1 MSFVPILAWL
11 LALPP
16 LFALTYFTFEVLVG
30 LKPLPPLQEETTAP
44 RIAVLIP
51 AHNEASGIAATI
63 ARVRRGAPED
73 TRILV
78 VADNCSDETA
88 SRAREA
94 GADVAERNDASCR
107 GKGYALA
114 FGRERLSANPP
125 EVVVVL
131 DADCVFASGGLAPLA
146 SAAAGGRPA
155 QAVNLL
161 EPDLASPPLVQISSF
176 ALLVKNLVRGRATS
190 RIGGAALLTGTGMAF
205 PWTVFADAPL
215 ATGDLVEDLGLG
227 LTLVRAGVRP
237 RLVEQ
242 SQVRSMPAPQ
252 ADALTQR
259 KRWEHG
265 FLATALRTAPRLVV
279 EGLTQGSRTKLALG
293 AHLLVPPLALLFALS
308 TLVLTMVAGLG
319 ILGGYWV
326 PAFTLLGGMLAAGGA
341 TLLAWLCEGRAWLSL
356 VALLRAPLYIVWKLP
371 LYARFLIA
379 PETRWVRTRRDGE
392 D

>member
-146 SAAAGGRPA
+146 SAAVPPPASRLPGPGAG
-155 QAVNLL
+155 
-161 EPDLASPPLVQISSF
+161 ASR
-176 ALLVKNLVRGRATS
+176 RGQPKSA
-190 RIGGAALLTGTGMAF
+190 
-205 PWTVFADAPL
+205 
-215 ATGDLVEDLGLG
+215 
-227 LTLVRAGVRP
+227 
-237 RLVEQ
+237 
-242 SQVRSMPAPQ
+242 
-252 ADALTQR
+252 
-259 KRWEHG
+259 
-265 FLATALRTAPRLVV
+265 ATAVRRRSARPLRL
-279 EGLTQGSRTKLALG
+279 
-293 AHLLVPPLALLFALS
+293 
-308 TLVLTMVAGLG
+308 M
-319 ILGGYWV
+319 
-326 PAFTLLGGMLAAGGA
+326 
-341 TLLAWLCEGRAWLSL
+341 
-356 VALLRAPLYIVWKLP
+356 RAPS
-371 LYARFLIA
+371 
-379 PETRWVRTRRDGE
+379 RRSRRRR
-392 D
+392 